1 MKKII
6 ALLLCACVL
15 LLAGCG
21 GADDSAETTVAAPEG
36 YVGEGLLTSLK
47 VLVYS
52 NEYFVNDVFING
64 SLPVSYDK
72 SIEKESHVY
81 YRVTAENF
89 TDYAS
94 LESAVL
100 STYTEQAAE
109 KLLKSSKYA
118 QIDGVFCVD
127 AFLLNQSAP
136 APEWDI
142 ESASARMISDDECE
156 LKVPVTRTDST
167 KSEVTLTAVKVDG
180 SWRLN
185 DIYEG

>member
-72 SIEKESHVY
+72 SIEKESHIY

-127 AFLLNQSAP
+127 AFLLNQS
-136 APEWDI
+136 EWDI

-156 LKVPVTRTDST
+156 LKVTVTRTDSS

>member
-72 SIEKESHVY
+72 SIEKESHIY

-94 LESAVL
+94 L
-100 STYTEQAAE
+100 
-109 KLLKSSKYA
+109 
-118 QIDGVFCVD
+118 
-127 AFLLNQSAP
+127 
-136 APEWDI
+136 
-142 ESASARMISDDECE
+142 
-156 LKVPVTRTDST
+156 
-167 KSEVTLTAVKVDG
+167 
-180 SWRLN
+180 
-185 DIYEG
+185 